1 MTIKDEIITELEQMP
16 ESSLS
21 QVLAFVHS
29 LKQKPDQHP
38 VVEDELWQAYLDSEQ
53 EREEVYRR
61 LANS

>member
-1 MTIKDEIITELEQMP
+1 MTIKDEIISELEQMP

-21 QVLAFVHS
+21 QVLAFVHF
-29 LKQKPDQHP
+29 LKQDQQPDL
-38 VVEDELWQAYLDSEQ
+38 EEKLWQAYLDSEQ